1 MKDKSEFD
9 TILIFII
16 TALAVFVI
24 AYIGTIINQNG
35 IL

>member
-24 AYIGTIINQNG
+24 AYIGAIIN
-35 IL
+35 